1 MAFEGVSGMQVFED
15 DIHTA
20 VIKRDQAIGRDDE
33 SANAS
38 VYDHREEN
46 VKLCSSSN
54 IVE

>member
-15 DIHTA
+15 DIHA
-20 VIKRDQAIGRDDE
+20 ALIKRDDE
-33 SANAS
+33 SAHAC
-38 VYDHREEN
+38 VCDHREEN